1 MKTRLVLFI
10 VLAAMIFSLALP
22 ASSVQ
27 AAGKTATLVDLQ
39 FVPIKGWAVVFKIT
53 GNWSDADLKGNT
65 LSVGGHTFNMYC
77 NFRDGNHVS
86 CTMESL
92 GQFVGKTATIF
103 FGEQIFSDIVPPK
116 YAKEG
121 QVCLGYSFETEAEWF
136 YIFEDIDVGTA
147 LVFELWEETVIAE
160 TISCVTEPWE
170 PNNSDDGIDYY
181 MEYIGEEEG
190 PGEELPPQ

>member
-1 MKTRLVLFI
+1 MKNRLVLFI

-65 LSVGGHTFNMYC
+65 LSVGGHTFGLYC

-103 FGEQIFSDIVPPK
+103 FGGQTFSAVVPQRTANNTCP
-116 YAKEG
+116 A
-121 QVCLGYSFETEAEWF
+121 YSFETEEGWF
-136 YIFEDIDVGTA
+136 YIWTDLNTGVDFVE
-147 LVFELWEETVIAE
+147 WYYEETVIPS
-160 TISCVTEPWE
+160 TISCYTDSWSPT
-170 PNNSDDGIDYY
+170 DDYEDMEWYEDYV
-181 MEYIGEEEG
+181 GEEEG
-190 PGEELPPQ
+190 PGEEIPPQ